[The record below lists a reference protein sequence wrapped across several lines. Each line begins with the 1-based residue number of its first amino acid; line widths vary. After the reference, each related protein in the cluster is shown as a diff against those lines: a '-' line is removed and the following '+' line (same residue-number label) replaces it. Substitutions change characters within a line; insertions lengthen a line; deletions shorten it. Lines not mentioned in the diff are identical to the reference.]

1 MDCQLRR
8 HSNEASSRR
17 FVMRQSMKV
26 GFVVLLL
33 IGVLGVLQPAWSQE
47 VTASIVGTVTDPSG
61 APLKDADVT
70 ATDTERG
77 TVLSTK
83 TNDAGAY
90 NIPRIQVGNYTV
102 KISAPGFQTA
112 VHSDIVLVLNQTARI
127 DMQMK
132 MGQVSETVEVTGSA
146 PILQTDR
153 TEVGTIIDAK
163 TNDALPLATRNYV
176 QLTLLAPGAVTP
188 SPSSF
193 NNGDNTAS
201 GGRPYINGNRE
212 QANNFLLDGMDNNQ
226 VSDNLLGYT
235 PAPDAIQE
243 FNLITN
249 NASAEFGN
257 FQGGIISATIKS
269 GTNGFHG
276 DLWEYFRND
285 KLNSN
290 RWENRFKGQPRP
302 LLRWNMFGGTIGGP
316 VIKNKLFFFFDYQ
329 GQRFDHPSTTN
340 TLSVFTAGE
349 RTGDFGDIC
358 GSGFTGGICNDR
370 VNAPLFSG
378 TCASG
383 APGPNCLVTNQ
394 LYDPLKPGNPAFANN
409 VIDEAIDPVA
419 QALFNSSL
427 YPAATGAGTRN
438 NATYTSASLL
448 NTNQYD
454 IKIDFNASEKDHFF
468 GRYSHAKQHNPTI
481 NSFALIGTGFSDAPI
496 DNLVGD
502 WTHTFSSTLLNDL
515 RVGVNHVKLHNGT
528 EFDKTVGNLGDQL
541 GIGNG
546 NPAGV
551 PGLLSLTFNQI
562 LSGIGNS
569 GVQQKFNDA
578 VIQASDS
585 VVITHN
591 RHVFHTGFEYQRLRV
606 NTFYTGN
613 SGALGNIS
621 FTGVFTSSD
630 PASSGTGG
638 YGGADFFLGLPLSYG
653 RGISGG
659 EWGQRASVFG
669 AYVQD
674 DWRITNSLTLN
685 LGVRY
690 EAHTPWAE
698 AHDLQDNFDLL
709 TGQLISPN
717 CSKVTPLLGTAPV
730 TCKEVSNRGL
740 YNGTYGGK
748 AFQPRIGFAWA
759 PAALGGKTVVRSAFT
774 ISSYMEGTGTNLRL
788 PINPPFTPAETFVTY
803 NGQSLP
809 TTTTGQGLV
818 PVGSASDPF
827 AGSLVRVWDPNVQ
840 PALTQQWNLTIQQQL
855 GNNATLQIGYVGQHG
870 THLMVPMP
878 YLQKRFLKGTT
889 CMVGTPPVAQ
899 TCTAPSLFFSGNPTF
914 QSDISQIS
922 GTASVGEMKYNA
934 LQAVFQKRYSGGLNF
949 QAAYT
954 FSKCMTDNSGYYG
967 TWGGTQG
974 VPANPYYQ
982 NLYDPRAD
990 YAPCYFDAKHVLS
1003 SYATYEIP
1011 FGRGKRFGHD
1021 ANGVVNAVAG
1031 GWSVAPIISLRTGFP
1046 LALYNFTNDP
1056 SNTNSR
1062 GARPNC
1068 GSGAGRVFGRRNA
1081 FDAST
1086 GAYLGYQWFDPTPYS
1101 LPTNAEGFGNCPAQ
1115 GPVRGPGYADVDLS
1129 VQKNFTIT
1137 ENVRLQ
1143 FRADFLNTFN
1153 RVNLNTDCC
1162 FTAVGAGMGII
1173 SSAQEPRNIQFALK
1187 LYY

>member
-1 MDCQLRR
+1 
-8 HSNEASSRR
+8 
-17 FVMRQSMKV
+17 MRQSMRV
-26 GFVVLLL
+26 GFVLLL
-33 IGVLGVLQPAWSQE
+33 LVGVLAVVQPAWSQE
-47 VTASIVGTVTDPSG
+47 VTAAIVGTVTDPSG
-61 APLKDADVT
+61 APLKDANVV

-77 TVLSTK
+77 TTLTTK
-83 TNDAGAY
+83 TNDSGAY
-90 NIPRIQVGNYTV
+90 NITRVPVGNYSV

-112 VHSDIVLVLNQTARI
+112 VHTGITLVLNQTARI

-132 MGQVSETVEVTGSA
+132 MGQVSETVEVSGSA
-146 PILQTDR
+146 PVLQTER
-153 TEVGTIIDAK
+153 AEVSTIIDSK
-163 TNDALPLATRNYV
+163 TNEALPLATRNYV

-188 SPSSF
+188 SPASF

-212 QANNFLLDGMDNNQ
+212 QANNFILDGMDNNQ

-269 GTNGFHG
+269 GTNGLHG

-316 VIKNKLFFFFDYQ
+316 IVKNKLFFFFDYQ
-329 GQRFDHPSTTN
+329 GQRFDHPSSTQ
-340 TLSVFTAGE
+340 TLSLFTAAQRQGN
-349 RTGDFGDIC
+349 FGDIC
-358 GSGFTGGICNDR
+358 TTGFTAGLCND
-370 VNAPLFSG
+370 PSQ
-378 TCASG
+378 
-383 APGPNCLVTNQ
+383 Q
-394 LYDPLKPGNPAFANN
+394 LYDPLNGNAPFANN
-409 VIDEAIDPVA
+409 VITEPIDPVA
-419 QALFNSSL
+419 QALFASSL
-427 YPAATGAGTRN
+427 YPAASGTGIRN
-438 NATYTSASLL
+438 NATYTQASLL

-454 IKIDFNASEKDHFF
+454 IKVDFNATQNDHLF
-468 GRYSHAKQHNPTI
+468 GRYSHAKQHNPTL

-528 EFDKTVGNLGDQL
+528 EFDTSVGNLGDQL

-546 NPAGV
+546 NPSGV
-551 PGLLSLTFNQI
+551 PGLLNLSFNQI
-562 LSGIGNS
+562 LSSIGNS

-578 VIQASDS
+578 VIQASDA
-585 VVITHN
+585 VVVTHS
-591 RHVFHTGFEYQRLRV
+591 RHVLHTGFEYWRDRI

-613 SGALGNIS
+613 SGALGSIN
-621 FTGVFTSSD
+621 FTGVFTSSN
-630 PASSGTGG
+630 PASSGAGG
-638 YGGADFFLGLPLSYG
+638 YGGADFYLGLPFSYG

-659 EWGQRASVFG
+659 EWGQRSSVFG
-669 AYVQD
+669 AYLQD
-674 DWRITNSLTLN
+674 DWRITNTLTLN

-690 EAHTPWAE
+690 EAHTPWVE
-698 AHDLQDNFDLL
+698 AHDLQDNFDLV
-709 TGQLISPN
+709 TGQLLAPN
-717 CSKVTPLLGTAPV
+717 CSKVNVGTAPV
-730 TCKEVSNRGL
+730 TCKQTSNRGL

-759 PAALGGKTVVRSAFT
+759 PSALGGKTVVRSAFT

-803 NGQSLP
+803 NGKSFP
-809 TTTTGQGLV
+809 ATTTDQGLV

-827 AGSLVRVWDPNVQ
+827 SGSLVRVWDPNVQ
-840 PALTQQWNLTIQQQL
+840 PALTQQWNLTIQQQV
-855 GNNATLQIGYVGQHG
+855 GNNGTLQVGYVGQHG

-878 YLQKRFLKGTT
+878 YLQRRFGTNCPT
-889 CMVGTPPVAQ
+889 GTPPVA
-899 TCTAPSLFFSGNPTF
+899 TPCPSFFLSGNPAF
-914 QSDISQIS
+914 QKDISQIS
-922 GTASVGEMKYNA
+922 GTASVGEMKYDA
-934 LQAVFQKRYSGGLNF
+934 LQAVFQKRYSQGLNY
-949 QAAYT
+949 QVAYT

-967 TWGGTQG
+967 TWGSTQG
-974 VPANPYYQ
+974 VPAQPYYQ

-1003 SYATYEIP
+1003 SYAVYEIP
-1011 FGRGKRFGHD
+1011 FGKGKKFGHD
-1021 ANGVVNAVAG
+1021 VNGVTNAIAG
-1031 GWSVAPIISLRTGFP
+1031 GWSLAPIISLRTGFP

-1062 GARPNC
+1062 GPRPNC
-1068 GSGAGRVFGRRNA
+1068 GPGAGRVFGRKNA
-1081 FDAST
+1081 FDPGT
-1086 GAYLGYQWFDPTPYS
+1086 GAYIGYQWFDPTPYS
-1101 LPTNAEGFGNCPAQ
+1101 LPTSAEGFGNCPAQ

-1137 ENVRLQ
+1137 EKVRLQ

-1153 RVNLNTDCC
+1153 RVNLNVDCC
-1162 FTAVGAGMGII
+1162 STAVGAGMGIV

>member
-1 MDCQLRR
+1 
-8 HSNEASSRR
+8 
-17 FVMRQSMKV
+17 
-26 GFVVLLL
+26 
-33 IGVLGVLQPAWSQE
+33 
-47 VTASIVGTVTDPSG
+47 
-61 APLKDADVT
+61 
-70 ATDTERG
+70 
-77 TVLSTK
+77 VLSTK

-90 NIPRIQVGNYTV
+90 NITRVPVGSYTV

-112 VHSDIVLVLNQTARI
+112 VHTGIVLVLNQTARI

-146 PILQTDR
+146 PVLQTDR
-153 TEVGTIIDAK
+153 TEVGTIIDSK
-163 TNDALPLATRNYV
+163 TNDTLPLATRNYV

-212 QANNFLLDGMDNNQ
+212 QANNFILDGMDNNQ

-257 FQGGIISATIKS
+257 FQGGIVSTTIKS
-269 GTNGFHG
+269 GTNSFHG
-276 DLWEYFRND
+276 DIYEFFRND

-290 RWENRFKGQPRP
+290 SWENRFNGAQRAP
-302 LLRWNMFGGTIGGP
+302 LRWNMFGGTIGGP

-329 GQRFDHPSTTN
+329 GQRFDHPSATQQLN
-340 TLSVFTAGE
+340 VFTTAE
-349 RTGDFGDIC
+349 RSGNFGDIC
-358 GSGFTGGICNDR
+358 ASGFTGGICNDR
-370 VNAPLFSG
+370 VPAAGFTG
-378 TCASG
+378 TCAPG
-383 APGPNCLVTNQ
+383 ASLPNCIVTNQ
-394 LYDPLKPGNPAFANN
+394 LYDPSNGNTPFANN
-409 VIDEAIDPVA
+409 VITSPINPVA

-427 YPAATGAGTRN
+427 YPAATGVGRQN
-438 NATYTSASLL
+438 NATYVQNSLL
-448 NTNQYD
+448 NSDQFD
-454 IKIDFNASEKDHFF
+454 IKVDFNVTEKDHLF

-515 RVGVNHVKLHNGT
+515 RLGVNHVKLHNGT
-528 EFDKTVGNLGDQL
+528 QFDSSVGNLGDQL

-546 NPAGV
+546 NPSGV

-562 LSGIGNS
+562 VTGIGNS

-585 VVITHN
+585 VVITHG
-591 RHVFHTGFEYQRLRV
+591 RHVLHTGFEYQRLRV

-630 PASSGTGG
+630 PAHSGNGG
-638 YGGADFFLGLPLSYG
+638 YGGADFYLGLPLSYG

-659 EWGQRASVFG
+659 EWGQRASVWAG
-669 AYVQD
+669 YVQD
-674 DWRITNSLTLN
+674 DWRVTNSLTVN

-690 EAHTPWAE
+690 EAHTPWIE
-698 AHDLQDNFDLL
+698 AHDLQTNFDLF
-709 TGQLISPN
+709 TGQLIAPN
-717 CSKVTPLLGTAPV
+717 CSRVTPLLGTAPV
-730 TCKEVSNRGL
+730 TCKEASNRGL

-759 PAALGGKTVVRSAFT
+759 PASLGGKTVVRSAFT
-774 ISSYMEGTGTNLRL
+774 ISSYLEGTGTNLRL

-803 NGQSLP
+803 NGLAFP
-809 TTTTGQGLV
+809 TTTTDQGLV
-818 PVGSASDPF
+818 PVGAASDPF
-827 AGSLVRVWDPNVQ
+827 AKATLRVWDPNVQ
-840 PALTQQWNLTIQQQL
+840 PALTQQWNLTIQQQV
-855 GNNATLQIGYVGQHG
+855 GSNSTFQIGYVGQHG

-878 YLQKRFLKGTT
+878 YLQRQFGTN
-889 CMVGTPPVAQ
+889 CPVGTPPVDQ
-899 TCTAPSLFFSGNPTF
+899 PCPSLFFSGNPAL

-934 LQAVFQKRYSGGLNF
+934 LQAVFQKRYSEGLNF
-949 QAAYT
+949 QVAYT
-954 FSKCMTDNSGYYG
+954 YSKCMTDNSGYYG
-967 TWGGTQG
+967 SWGSTSTT
-974 VPANPYYQ
+974 PANPYYQ
-982 NLYDPRAD
+982 NLYDPKAD
-990 YAPCYFDAKHVLS
+990 YAACFFDVTHNLS
-1003 SYATYEIP
+1003 SYVVYEIP

-1021 ANGVVNAVAG
+1021 VGGVANAIAG
-1031 GWSVAPIISLRTGFP
+1031 GWSVAPIISLHTGFP

-1062 GARPNC
+1062 GARLNC
-1068 GSGAGRVFGRRNA
+1068 GAGAGKTLGRQ
-1081 FDAST
+1081 DALDPST
-1086 GAYLGYQWFDPTPYS
+1086 GAYLGYQWFDPSPYS
-1101 LPTNAEGFGNCPAQ
+1101 LPTSAEGFGNCPAQ
-1115 GPVRGPGYADVDLS
+1115 GPVRGPGYANVDLS
-1129 VQKNFTIT
+1129 LQKNFVIT
-1137 ENVRLQ
+1137 ERFRLQ
-1143 FRADFLNTFN
+1143 FRSDFLNAFN
-1153 RVNLNTDCC
+1153 RVNLNAPSTS
-1162 FTAVGAGMGII
+1162 FGGNMGLINT
-1173 SSAQEPRNIQFALK
+1173 SQSPRNIQFALK

>member
-1 MDCQLRR
+1 
-8 HSNEASSRR
+8 
-17 FVMRQSMKV
+17 MRV
-26 GFVVLLL
+26 GFVVVLLV
-33 IGVLGVLQPAWSQE
+33 GVLGVLQPAFGQE
-47 VTASIVGTVTDPSG
+47 VTAAIVGTVTDPSG
-61 APLKDADVT
+61 APLKDASVV

-77 TVLSTK
+77 TALTTK
-83 TNDAGAY
+83 TNDSGSY
-90 NIPRIQVGNYTV
+90 NITRVPVGDYTV

-112 VHSDIVLVLNQTARI
+112 VHSGITLVLNQTARI

-146 PILQTDR
+146 PVLQTER
-153 TEVGTIIDAK
+153 TEVGTIIDSK

-176 QLTLLAPGAVTP
+176 QLTLLAPGSVTP

-193 NNGDNTAS
+193 NNGDNTAT

-212 QANNFLLDGMDNNQ
+212 QANNFILDGMDNNQ

-257 FQGGIISATIKS
+257 FQGGIVSATIKS
-269 GTNGFHG
+269 GTNSFHG

-316 VIKNKLFFFFDYQ
+316 VVKNKLFFFFDYQ
-329 GQRFDHPSTTN
+329 GQRFDHPSTTLPLN
-340 TLSVFTAGE
+340 VFTTAQ
-349 RTGDFGDIC
+349 RQGDFGDIC
-358 GSGFTGGICNDR
+358 TAGFTAGLCND
-370 VNAPLFSG
+370 A
-378 TCASG
+378 TQ
-383 APGPNCLVTNQ
+383 Q
-394 LYDPLKPGNPAFANN
+394 LYDPRNGNAPFANN
-409 VIDEAIDPVA
+409 VITEAIDPVA

-438 NATYTSASLL
+438 NASYTQASLL

-454 IKIDFNASEKDHFF
+454 IKLDFNATQKDHIY

-502 WTHTFSSTLLNDL
+502 WTHTFSPTVLNDL
-515 RVGVNHVKLHNGT
+515 RIGVNHVKLHNGT
-528 EFDKTVGNLGDQL
+528 EFDPSLGNVGDQL

-551 PGLLSLTFNQI
+551 PGLLQLGFNQT
-562 LSGIGNS
+562 LTTIGS
-569 GVQQKFNDA
+569 SLVQQKFNDA

-585 VVITHN
+585 LVLTHN
-591 RHVFHTGFEYQRLRV
+591 RHVFHTGFEFQRLRV
-606 NTFYTGN
+606 NSFYSTN
-613 SGALGNIS
+613 SGELGNIA
-621 FTGVFTSSD
+621 FTGVFTSAD
-630 PASSGTGG
+630 PAHSGAGG
-638 YGGADFFLGLPLSYG
+638 YGGADFYLGLPFSYG

-659 EWGQRASVFG
+659 EWGQRANVIG
-669 AYVQD
+669 AYLQD
-674 DWRITNSLTLN
+674 DWRVTNSLTVN

-690 EAHTPWAE
+690 EAHTPWVE
-698 AHDLQDNFDLL
+698 AHDRQVNFDLI
-709 TGQLISPN
+709 TGQLLAPN
-717 CSKVTPLLGTAPV
+717 CSIVDVGTAPQ
-730 TCKEVSNRGL
+730 TCKQSNRGL
-740 YNGTYGGK
+740 YNGDYGGK
-748 AFQPRIGFAWA
+748 AFQPRIGFAWT
-759 PAALGGKTVVRSAFT
+759 PAFLSGKTVVRAGFT
-774 ISSYMEGTGTNLRL
+774 ISSYLEGTGTNLRL
-788 PINPPFTPAETFVTY
+788 PVNPPFTPAESFVTY
-803 NGQSLP
+803 NGLALP
-809 TTTTGQGLV
+809 TTSTDQGLIV
-818 PVGSASDPF
+818 PSPSDPF
-827 AGSLVRVWDPNVQ
+827 TGATLRVWDPNTQ

-855 GNNATLQIGYVGQHG
+855 GNNATFQVGYVGQHG

-889 CMVGTPPVAQ
+889 CLVGTPPVAQ

-922 GTASVGEMKYNA
+922 GTASVGMMKYNA
-934 LQAVFQKRYSGGLNF
+934 LQAVFQKRYSGGLNY
-949 QAAYT
+949 QVAYT
-954 FSKCMTDNSGYYG
+954 FSRCMTDNSGYYG
-967 TWGGTQG
+967 TWGSTQG

-1003 SYATYEIP
+1003 SYAVYEIP
-1011 FGRGKRFGHD
+1011 FGKGKRFGHD
-1021 ANGVVNAVAG
+1021 VNGAVNAIAG
-1031 GWSVAPIISLRTGFP
+1031 GWSVDPIISLRTGFP

-1068 GSGAGRVFGRRNA
+1068 GPGAGRVFGRRNA
-1081 FDAST
+1081 LDPST

-1137 ENVRLQ
+1137 EKVRLQ

-1153 RVNLNTDCC
+1153 RVNLNVDCC
-1162 FTAVGAGMGII
+1162 STAVGPGMGIV

>member
-1 MDCQLRR
+1 
-8 HSNEASSRR
+8 
-17 FVMRQSMKV
+17 MRQSTRI
-26 GFVVLLL
+26 GLVLLL
-33 IGVLGVLQPAWSQE
+33 LVGVLGVLQPAFGQE
-47 VTASIVGTVTDPSG
+47 VTAGIVGTVTDPSG
-61 APLKDADVT
+61 APLKDATVA

-77 TVLSTK
+77 VTLTTK
-83 TNDAGAY
+83 TNDSGAY
-90 NIPRIQVGNYTV
+90 NITRVPVGNYIV

-112 VHSDIVLVLNQTARI
+112 VHTGIVLVLNQTARI

-146 PILQTDR
+146 PVLQTER
-153 TEVGTIIDAK
+153 TEVGTIIDSK
-163 TNDALPLATRNYV
+163 TNDTLPLATRNYV
-176 QLTLLAPGAVTP
+176 QLTLLAPGSVTP

-212 QANNFLLDGMDNNQ
+212 QANNFILDGMDNNQ

-257 FQGGIISATIKS
+257 FQGGIVSATIKS

-329 GQRFDHPSTTN
+329 GQRFDHPSTTKPLN
-340 TLSVFTAGE
+340 VFTAAQ
-349 RTGDFGDIC
+349 RQGDFGDIC
-358 GSGFTGGICNDR
+358 TAGFTAGLCND
-370 VNAPLFSG
+370 A
-378 TCASG
+378 TQ
-383 APGPNCLVTNQ
+383 Q
-394 LYDPLKPGNPAFANN
+394 LYDPRNGNAPFANN
-409 VIDEAIDPVA
+409 VITEAIDPVA
-419 QALFNSSL
+419 QAFFSSSL
-427 YPAATGAGTRN
+427 YPAAIGAGTRN
-438 NATYTSASLL
+438 NASYTQASLL

-454 IKIDFNASEKDHFF
+454 IKLDFNATQKDHIY

-502 WTHTFSSTLLNDL
+502 WTHTFSPTVLNDL
-515 RVGVNHVKLHNGT
+515 RIGVNHVKLHNGT
-528 EFDKTVGNLGDQL
+528 EFDTSVGSLGDQL

-546 NPAGV
+546 NPSGV
-551 PGLLSLTFNQI
+551 PGLLNLSFNQI
-562 LSGIGNS
+562 LSSVGNS

-578 VIQASDS
+578 VIQASDA
-585 VVITHN
+585 VVVTHN
-591 RHVFHTGFEYQRLRV
+591 RHVFHTGFEFWRDRI

-613 SGALGNIS
+613 SGALGSIN
-621 FTGVFTSSD
+621 FTGVFTSAD
-630 PASSGTGG
+630 PASSGAGG
-638 YGGADFFLGLPLSYG
+638 YGGADFYLGLPFSYG

-669 AYVQD
+669 AYLQD
-674 DWRITNSLTLN
+674 DWRITNTLTLN

-690 EAHTPWAE
+690 EAHTPWVE

-709 TGQLISPN
+709 TGQLLAPN
-717 CSKVTPLLGTAPV
+717 CSKVKLGTAPV
-730 TCKEVSNRGL
+730 TCKQISNRGL

-759 PAALGGKTVVRSAFT
+759 PSALGGRTVVRSAFT

-827 AGSLVRVWDPNVQ
+827 AGSLVRVWDPNTQ

-855 GNNATLQIGYVGQHG
+855 GNNATFQVGYVGQHG

-889 CMVGTPPVAQ
+889 CLVGTPPVAQ

-922 GTASVGEMKYNA
+922 GTASVGMMKYNA
-934 LQAVFQKRYSGGLNF
+934 LQAVFQKRYSEGLNY
-949 QAAYT
+949 QVAYT

-967 TWGGTQG
+967 TWGSTQG

-1011 FGRGKRFGHD
+1011 FGKGKRFGHD
-1021 ANGVVNAVAG
+1021 VNGAVNAVAG

-1068 GSGAGRVFGRRNA
+1068 GVGAGRVFGRRNA
-1081 FDAST
+1081 LDPST

-1101 LPTNAEGFGNCPAQ
+1101 LPTNAQGFGNCPAQ

-1129 VQKNFTIT
+1129 VQKNFAIT
-1137 ENVRLQ
+1137 EKVRLQ

-1153 RVNLNTDCC
+1153 RVNLNVDCC
-1162 FTAVGAGMGII
+1162 STAVGSGMGIV

>member
-1 MDCQLRR
+1 
-8 HSNEASSRR
+8 
-17 FVMRQSMKV
+17 MRQSMRV
-26 GFVVLLL
+26 GFVVVLLV
-33 IGVLGVLQPAWSQE
+33 GVLGVLQPAFGQE
-47 VTASIVGTVTDPSG
+47 VTAAIVGTVTDPSG
-61 APLKDADVT
+61 APLKDASVV

-77 TVLSTK
+77 TALTTK
-83 TNDAGAY
+83 TNDSGSY
-90 NIPRIQVGNYTV
+90 NITRVPVGDYTV

-112 VHSDIVLVLNQTARI
+112 VHSGITLVLNQTARI

-146 PILQTDR
+146 PVLQTER
-153 TEVGTIIDAK
+153 TEVGTIIDSK

-176 QLTLLAPGAVTP
+176 QLTLLAPGSVTP

-193 NNGDNTAS
+193 NNGDNTAT

-212 QANNFLLDGMDNNQ
+212 QANNFILDGMDNNQ

-257 FQGGIISATIKS
+257 FQGGIVSATIKS
-269 GTNGFHG
+269 GTNSFHG

-316 VIKNKLFFFFDYQ
+316 VVKNKLFFFFDYQ
-329 GQRFDHPSTTN
+329 GQRFDHPSTTLPLN
-340 TLSVFTAGE
+340 VFTTAQ
-349 RTGDFGDIC
+349 RQGDFGDIC
-358 GSGFTGGICNDR
+358 TAGFTAGLCND
-370 VNAPLFSG
+370 A
-378 TCASG
+378 TQ
-383 APGPNCLVTNQ
+383 Q
-394 LYDPLKPGNPAFANN
+394 LYDPRNGNAPFANN
-409 VIDEAIDPVA
+409 VITEAIDPVA

-438 NATYTSASLL
+438 NASYTQASLL

-454 IKIDFNASEKDHFF
+454 IKLDFNATQKDHIY

-502 WTHTFSSTLLNDL
+502 WTHTFSPTVLNDL
-515 RVGVNHVKLHNGT
+515 RIGVNHVKLHNGT
-528 EFDKTVGNLGDQL
+528 EFDPSLGNVGDQL

-551 PGLLSLTFNQI
+551 PGLLQLGFNQT
-562 LSGIGNS
+562 LTTIGS
-569 GVQQKFNDA
+569 SLVQQKFNDA

-585 VVITHN
+585 LVLTHN
-591 RHVFHTGFEYQRLRV
+591 RHVFHTGFEFQRLRV
-606 NTFYTGN
+606 NSFYSTN
-613 SGALGNIS
+613 SGELGNIA
-621 FTGVFTSSD
+621 FTGVFTSAD
-630 PASSGTGG
+630 PAHSGAGG
-638 YGGADFFLGLPLSYG
+638 YGGADFYLGLPFSYG

-659 EWGQRASVFG
+659 EWGQRANVIG
-669 AYVQD
+669 AYLQD
-674 DWRITNSLTLN
+674 DWRVTNSLTVN

-690 EAHTPWAE
+690 EAHTPWVE
-698 AHDLQDNFDLL
+698 AHDRQVNFDLI
-709 TGQLISPN
+709 TGQLLAPN
-717 CSKVTPLLGTAPV
+717 CSIVDVGTAPQ
-730 TCKEVSNRGL
+730 TCKQSNRGL
-740 YNGTYGGK
+740 YNGDYGGK
-748 AFQPRIGFAWA
+748 AFQPRIGFAWT
-759 PAALGGKTVVRSAFT
+759 PAFLSGKTVVRAGFT
-774 ISSYMEGTGTNLRL
+774 ISSYLEGTGTNLRL
-788 PINPPFTPAETFVTY
+788 PVNPPFTPAESFVTY
-803 NGQSLP
+803 NGLALP
-809 TTTTGQGLV
+809 TTSTDQGLIV
-818 PVGSASDPF
+818 PSPSDPF
-827 AGSLVRVWDPNVQ
+827 TGATLRVWDPNTQ

-855 GNNATLQIGYVGQHG
+855 GNNATFQVGYVGQHG

-889 CMVGTPPVAQ
+889 CLVGTPPVAQ

-922 GTASVGEMKYNA
+922 GTASVGMMKYNA
-934 LQAVFQKRYSGGLNF
+934 LQAVFQKRYSGGLNY
-949 QAAYT
+949 QVAYT
-954 FSKCMTDNSGYYG
+954 FSRCMTDNSGYYG
-967 TWGGTQG
+967 TWGSTQG

-1003 SYATYEIP
+1003 SYAVYEIP
-1011 FGRGKRFGHD
+1011 FGKGKRFGHD
-1021 ANGVVNAVAG
+1021 VNGAVNAIAG
-1031 GWSVAPIISLRTGFP
+1031 GWSVDPIISLRTGFP

-1068 GSGAGRVFGRRNA
+1068 GPGAGRVFGRRNA
-1081 FDAST
+1081 LDPST

-1137 ENVRLQ
+1137 EKVRLQ

-1153 RVNLNTDCC
+1153 RVNLNVDCC
-1162 FTAVGAGMGII
+1162 STAVGPGMGIV